1 MNEDKEVKT
10 KSRRE
15 LKKAIHSLESM
26 KRNFMSNLQMAEYL
40 PQLTTDE
47 ISKKVSS
54 KENFYRD
61 QITGKLEVIGLHL
74 HYLKKAVGDT
84 LEPFQLIFHP
94 KDEENITIEEHKRG
108 KELYRI
114 LVEKKIIQGDR
125 LRKRFQNGEREKM
138 KKMIKEDL
146 DSSIADSLISL
157 LTDKSEFE
165 TKDFEKVACSNE
177 ELWQM
182 LNFKNVENVF
192 ILDTERIN
200 KELPD
205 KYEQLWKDLEKQIDP
220 EKVDRTLFEDSEE
233 KQALRC
239 FFEEKQILYPNKRGK
254 VGEIDFKTLI
264 FDEKYSKIQFND
276 NGHETKELIDFLIEL
291 KESLIIEEKKYF
303 YQTYFPFTTKE
314 EEANKIR
321 IYLKEKNILKSGG
334 LDIQQHEDI
343 TDTIQTLL
351 AETFDDPQFKNDKEV
366 ILGKIFALQGDI
378 RSSKEDLK
386 ANLKDFIDLQD
397 QEIVPKELKFF
408 EGFGFDKQLIER
420 CSFVLKYL
428 DSDDCHAYLTQEQCL
443 NITHCQWFDD
453 HCDEKSTSSAQQ
465 YRLSFVVFSLILSI
479 LFVLLI

>member
-1 MNEDKEVKT
+1 
-10 KSRRE
+10 
-15 LKKAIHSLESM
+15 
-26 KRNFMSNLQMAEYL
+26 
-40 PQLTTDE
+40 
-47 ISKKVSS
+47 
-54 KENFYRD
+54 
-61 QITGKLEVIGLHL
+61 
-74 HYLKKAVGDT
+74 
-84 LEPFQLIFHP
+84 
-94 KDEENITIEEHKRG
+94 
-108 KELYRI
+108 
-114 LVEKKIIQGDR
+114 
-125 LRKRFQNGEREKM
+125 M

-146 DSSIADSLISL
+146 DPSIADSLISL

-192 ILDTERIN
+192 ILDRERIN

-205 KYEQLWKDLEKQIDP
+205 KYEKLWKVLEKKIDPENVDRTLFEDFEEKKALRSFFEEKCFLSQTNRVPIELVFLLDVKRIHEELPEEYEQLWKDLEKQIDP

-314 EEANKIR
+314 EEANQIR

-428 DSDDCHAYLTQEQCL
+428 DSDDCHAYLTQEQC
-443 NITHCQWFDD
+443 FDD